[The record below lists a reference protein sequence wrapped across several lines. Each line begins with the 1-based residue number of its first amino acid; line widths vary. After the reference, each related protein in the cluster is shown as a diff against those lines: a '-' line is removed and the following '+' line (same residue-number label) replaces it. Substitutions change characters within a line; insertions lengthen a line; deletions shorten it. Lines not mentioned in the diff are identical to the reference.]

1 MNSTGYYSEIT
12 EKSQPSSG
20 ASKVYYIH
28 MNTNLTFTY
37 IVCVIISIVISLT
50 VHEFMHAYVG
60 HLLGDDTASDAGR
73 ISFNPFDHI
82 DPFTTVILPIITI
95 LIFGVPIL
103 AAKPVP
109 FNPARVKFDEYG
121 SAMISAAGPLSNL
134 VLAFIGAFLIHLV
147 PVGSFAE
154 TFLSTFVV
162 LNVAVFV
169 FNLIPIPPLDGS
181 RVLYAFAPNSVRNLF
196 DMIEP
201 YGIIIVFALVLMGG
215 LGGILGNLNNA
226 VLSILP

>member
-1 MNSTGYYSEIT
+1 
-12 EKSQPSSG
+12 
-20 ASKVYYIH
+20 
-28 MNTNLTFTY
+28 MNTNLSLTY
-37 IVCVIISIVISLT
+37 IICVIISIVISLT

-82 DPFTTVILPIITI
+82 DPFATIILPIITI
-95 LIFGVPIL
+95 LVFGVPIL

-109 FNPARVKFDEYG
+109 FNPARVKFDDYG

-134 VLAFIGAFLIHLV
+134 ALAFIGALLAHLV
-147 PVGSFAE
+147 AAGSVLE
-154 TFLSTFVV
+154 SFLSVFVV

-181 RVLYAFAPNSVRNLF
+181 RVLYAFAPDSVRNLF
-196 DMIEP
+196 DSIEP
-201 YGIIIVFALVLMGG
+201 YGIIIVFVLVLMGG
-215 LGGILGNLNNA
+215 FGGTLTNLNNA